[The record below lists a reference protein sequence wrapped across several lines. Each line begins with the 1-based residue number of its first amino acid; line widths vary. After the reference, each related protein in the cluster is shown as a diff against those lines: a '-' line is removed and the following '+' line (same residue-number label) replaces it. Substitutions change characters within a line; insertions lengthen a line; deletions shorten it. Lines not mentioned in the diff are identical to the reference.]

1 MSANMVATEERD
13 IEENKI
19 EENKAATTVE
29 QASSTD
35 GPPAYEGAS
44 LGQTNT
50 LKRNLVARHMQMIA
64 MGECP

>member
-1 MSANMVATEERD
+1 MSANQVATEERD
-13 IEENKI
+13 LRGHDI
-19 EENKAATTVE
+19 EENKAEAAAIE

-50 LKRNLVARHMQMIA
+50 LKRNLVARHMQFIA
-64 MGECP
+64 MGE